1 MGEVT
6 LLEVVK
12 ISRDKIL
19 KANRTTITILKQA
32 MHITISRTIIR
43 DRNLVDRITEVP
55 WEVAIA
61 HQ

>member
-32 MHITISRTIIR
+32 MPITISRTIIR
-43 DRNLVDRITEVP
+43 DRSLVDRITEVP
-55 WEVAIA
+55 WEVVIA
-61 HQ
+61 HL